1 MSQKAIHITLNSRQY
16 CPTFSSKALLQQY
29 LTKISKIYEL
39 VFEQTSVSVNI
50 SLCTSFTENKIVISL
65 RETKNVKFTAPKF
78 GEF

>member
-1 MSQKAIHITLNSRQY
+1 MSWKAIHITLNPRKY

-78 GEF
+78 GKF

>member
-1 MSQKAIHITLNSRQY
+1 MSGKAIHITSNSRQY
-16 CPTFSSKALLQQY
+16 CPTFSLKALLQQY

-65 RETKNVKFTAPKF
+65 QETKNVKFTAPKF
-78 GEF
+78 CKF

>member
-1 MSQKAIHITLNSRQY
+1 MSWKAIHITFNSRKY
-16 CPTFSSKALLQQY
+16 CPKFSSKALLQQY
-29 LTKISKIYEL
+29 LTKISNIYEL

-78 GEF
+78 GKF

>member
-1 MSQKAIHITLNSRQY
+1 MSWKAIHITLNSRKY

-39 VFEQTSVSVNI
+39 VFEQTSVSVKI
-50 SLCTSFTENKIVISL
+50 SLCTSLTENKIVISL

-78 GEF
+78 GKF